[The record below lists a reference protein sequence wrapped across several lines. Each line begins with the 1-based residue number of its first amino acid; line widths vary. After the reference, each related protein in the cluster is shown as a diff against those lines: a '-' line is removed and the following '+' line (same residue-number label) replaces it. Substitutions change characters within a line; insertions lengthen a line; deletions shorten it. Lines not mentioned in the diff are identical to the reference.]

1 MKFLARVCFAS
12 LVSALFPPAYAET
25 LRCNDHIIDV
35 GDSRL
40 SVRYRCGEPL
50 LQDSYCAP
58 VYFYPGIWQ
67 VPEPF
72 ASTVVPCQKVDE
84 WLYDRGPGNLVATVR
99 FRAGVVSSISYS
111 ARALPSP

>member
-1 MKFLARVCFAS
+1 MKFLARLS
-12 LVSALFPPAYAET
+12 LAALAWALWLPAGAET
-25 LRCNDHIIDV
+25 LRCNDQIVDV

-72 ASTVVPCQKVDE
+72 ASVVVPCQKVDE

-111 ARALPSP
+111 ARALPSR